1 MRIFMTSNMLVSN
14 LILGSISLL
23 WGFIN
28 SLQIVAHIPLLSVI
42 LPGNARI
49 VYDVMY
55 KIATFDIIPMDPLLN
70 TIEESI
76 QDIDNSENHSY
87 QVSESCQ
94 DAFGSTNPFLNLTLE
109 IVILLGILL
118 ITTLVFFLRSAFS

>member
-1 MRIFMTSNMLVSN
+1 MLVSN

-70 TIEESI
+70 TIEESV
-76 QDIDNSENHSY
+76 QDIDNSENHSFR
-87 QVSESCQ
+87 VSESCQ

-118 ITTLVFFLRSAFS
+118 ITTIVFFLRSAFS